1 MGALAVELADMA
13 MVMVEVMDAMESI
26 LWLI

>member
-1 MGALAVELADMA
+1 MAALAVEVADMA

-26 LWLI
+26 PWLI